1 MRSAMFFCTALFAFS
16 GTALADEATAPAIKS
31 ESTAGAGESNVPAPP
46 PSATPAPIPPP
57 PVAEPAPAAVVVPAG
72 PEPAIGWGRGQRAPM
87 YASLLLGAGLL
98 GEDGDNRLTT
108 RDSKAL
114 EGVTGILRIGATLSE
129 HSRLGA
135 RLQSFVR
142 PTKKLVYET
151 PPADGRTDKWG
162 AVSFAYAGPEYI
174 YTTDFGLYVAGSV
187 GLAVAASNRDIDHD
201 DDDDGDDDDHDL
213 ERGAGG
219 LGAMVSLGYEWR
231 VSKWFAMSAEV
242 FGGGYSAIDD
252 DDNSMKGGIFGFAM
266 GAGF

>member
-1 MRSAMFFCTALFAFS
+1 MRSAMFFCTALFASS
-16 GTALADEATAPAIKS
+16 GTALADETTVPAPTS
-31 ESTAGAGESNVPAPP
+31 ESTAVAGESNVPAPSP
-46 PSATPAPIPPP
+46 QPTATPIPEP
-57 PVAEPAPAAVVVPAG
+57 PAPVVVAVPEG
-72 PEPAIGWGRGQRAPM
+72 PEPAIGWGRGRRAPM
-87 YASLLLGAGLL
+87 YASLLVGAGLF

-114 EGVTGILRIGATLSE
+114 EGVTGILRVGATLSE
-129 HSRLGA
+129 HSRVGA

-142 PTKKLVYET
+142 PTKKLIYDT

-162 AVSFAYAGPEYI
+162 AVSFGYAGPEYI

-201 DDDDGDDDDHDL
+201 DDNNDDDKNDDL

-219 LGAMVSLGYEWR
+219 LGAMLSVGYEMR

-242 FGGGYSAIDD
+242 FGGGYSAVDD
-252 DDNSMKGGIFGFAM
+252 DDNSMKGGIFGFAV